1 MTLPF
6 ANRAAAGQALAQR
19 LKRMALSAP
28 LVVLALPRGG
38 ARVAAVVEGG
48 PPDIVLND
56 EAVSLEGGSRAYI
69 EDEAKREVQEIA
81 RLREVCEKSEP
92 PM

>member
-1 MTLPF
+1 M
-6 ANRAAAGQALAQR
+6 AAEIARVLQ
-19 LKRMALSAP
+19 AP
-28 LVVLALPRGG
+28 LELLLVHKIG
-38 ARVAAVVEGG
+38 APWQPEYAVAAVVEGG

-56 EAVSLEGGSRAYI
+56 EAVSLEGVSRAYI
-69 EDEAKREVQEIA
+69 EAEAKREVQEIA